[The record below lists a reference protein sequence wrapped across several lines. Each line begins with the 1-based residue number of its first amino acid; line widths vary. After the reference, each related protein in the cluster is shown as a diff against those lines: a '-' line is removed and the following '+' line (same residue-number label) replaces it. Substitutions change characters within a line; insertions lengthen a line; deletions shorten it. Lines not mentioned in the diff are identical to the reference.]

1 VREAYRGRRGGR
13 GERTCG
19 NFPIA
24 WGVAAHHFQRDLDGQ
39 PARAGAAALYKAD
52 NGRATPAR
60 ATTALQNAGNLNWN
74 DADDPDPAKERR
86 LNVDAL

>member
-1 VREAYRGRRGGR
+1 VGGR
-13 GERTCG
+13 ADLWQLPHCL
-19 NFPIA
+19 
-24 WGVAAHHFQRDLDGQ
+24 GVAAHHFQRDLDGQ